1 MGKDNDRPV
10 FDASAADRRRAFR
23 FFMANFRDYCIMEDY
38 VDSSKPVDSDDY
50 WLTTKQPK
58 SLFALRRA
66 FPQAEWDGLKISNF
80 DQIPG

>member
-10 FDASAADRRRAFR
+10 FDASAADRSDRRRAFR

-50 WLTTKQPK
+50 WLTTKQ
-58 SLFALRRA
+58 L
-66 FPQAEWDGLKISNF
+66 LKIPLCTPASF
-80 DQIPG
+80 PSS